1 MRPAQERRL
10 LQWGVAGLVAFIVPL
25 ASLVVIAGSDVATWV
40 FGVEYVEVENF
51 AELDSALRFF
61 GAMFLGIGGIFAWS
75 IPRIERAAPVFQI
88 AAAAMVLGGV
98 GRLISAI
105 DEGWPN
111 APATTLMVLE
121 WSVLLFALLQLRV
134 QRRAEAEARQR

>member
-1 MRPAQERRL
+1 MRPEQERRL

-61 GAMFLGIGGIFAWS
+61 GAMFLGIGAIFAWS

-88 AAAAMVLGGV
+88 AAGAMVLGGM
-98 GRLISAI
+98 GRLISAV

-121 WSVLLFALLQLRV
+121 WSVLLFALWQLRV
-134 QRRAEAEARQR
+134 QRRAEAAAR